1 MIGDRGSSWCR
12 VAPKW
17 QRSGTHLVQNHTER
31 EQVGA
36 SIEFLASNL
45 LRRHIGDGSQRT
57 AGTREMFLRLDGRG
71 AHGNALWLERDLGQ
85 PEIENLRLTA
95 IRDED
100 VRGLDVPVNDALRVC
115 GVEIPQQTTI
125 INTVSRMGLLLFM
138 SVLHELRLL

>member
-1 MIGDRGSSWCR
+1 
-12 VAPKW
+12 
-17 QRSGTHLVQNHTER
+17 
-31 EQVGA
+31 
-36 SIEFLASNL
+36 
-45 LRRHIGDGSQRT
+45 
-57 AGTREMFLRLDGRG
+57 MFLRLDGRG